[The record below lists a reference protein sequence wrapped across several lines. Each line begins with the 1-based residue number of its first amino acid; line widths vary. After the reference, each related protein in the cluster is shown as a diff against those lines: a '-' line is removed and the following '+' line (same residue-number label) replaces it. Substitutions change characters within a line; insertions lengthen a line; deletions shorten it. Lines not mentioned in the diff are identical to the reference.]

1 MRFKTIVLAA
11 LIALVLAAARPE
23 TCLACSCVLPQPPLA
38 DLAAQNENLVVVV
51 GRAAGS
57 DGDRIL
63 FGVESQYVGPELPAL
78 IRVVPA
84 TVTYPD
90 GTSYHNTC
98 GLNLPTGVRMF
109 VVMGIGED
117 GSLAPS
123 VCLPH
128 ARADAPDGL
137 AYIEEAEAAF
147 GPARSPGVAATEEP
161 LATPAPDPAIDPP
174 VGTPLVVAAGLVL
187 AAALTLVGGV
197 ALAARRRRRRRDPG

>member
-1 MRFKTIVLAA
+1 VRFTTIVLSA
-11 LIALVLAAARPE
+11 LFALVLAAARPE

-57 DGDRIL
+57 DGDRTL
-63 FGVESQYVGPELPAL
+63 FGVESQYLGPELPAV
-78 IRVVPA
+78 IRVIRA

-98 GLNLPTGVRMF
+98 GLDLPTGVRMF
-109 VVMGIGED
+109 IAMDIGEG

-137 AYIEEAEAAF
+137 AYIDEAEAAF
-147 GPARSPGVAATEEP
+147 GPARPPGAPATREP
-161 LATPAPDPAIDPP
+161 LATPATDLAIDPS
-174 VGTPLVVAAGLVL
+174 VGTPLAMAAGFVL